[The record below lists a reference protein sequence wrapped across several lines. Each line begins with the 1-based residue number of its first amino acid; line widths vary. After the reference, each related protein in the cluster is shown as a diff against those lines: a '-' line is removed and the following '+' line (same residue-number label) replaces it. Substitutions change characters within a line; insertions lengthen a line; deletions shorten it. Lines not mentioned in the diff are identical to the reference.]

1 MAKFNIEING
11 ISPLIQ
17 SNVASM
23 ETVTGKVTS
32 EAEINKLLEA
42 QVYRQKDGYLYHPA
56 EGVRKSFLEAA
67 KFYAT
72 KIGKISAKTFFN
84 GIVTIIPYD
93 YVLLTRKG
101 NPLSGDLDDEL
112 GYERLDMSAVN
123 NNCKPPARIMTHR
136 PMIDLPWES
145 SFIFEIDD
153 DMVPILND
161 AIKKAIKETLKIA
174 GKRIGIGVFSPRK
187 TGTYGKFEIK
197 KFELL

>member
-1 MAKFNIEING
+1 MAKFNIQISG

-23 ETVTGKVTS
+23 EIGKATS

-72 KIGKISAKTFFN
+72 KINKISAKTFFN
-84 GIVTIIPYD
+84 GIITIIPYD
-93 YVLLTRKG
+93 YVLLTRNGK
-101 NPLSGDLDDEL
+101 PLSGGLDEA
-112 GYERLDMSAVN
+112 YRRLDMSAVN

-136 PMIDLPWES
+136 PIIDPWES
-145 SFIFEIDD
+145 SFVFEIDN
-153 DMVPILND
+153 DMVPKMDDSIIN
-161 AIKKAIKETLKIA
+161 AIKETLKIA

-187 TGTYGKFEIK
+187 TGMYGRYEITKFEK
-197 KFELL
+197 VEEAK